1 MKDQAPGTQG
11 GSAIASWSL
20 QKVKNL
26 TFGEIWLFLVARVL
40 IGFGAGA
47 YLERYF
53 PQIIDRL
60 AIPVLAVGAIL
71 FLIAGKGYFRK
82 TSQ

>member
-1 MKDQAPGTQG
+1 M
-11 GSAIASWSL
+11 ASWSV

-47 YLERYF
+47 YLERYVS
-53 PQIIDRL
+53 QIINHL
-60 AIPVLAVGAIL
+60 AIPVFAVGVVL
-71 FLIAGKGYFRK
+71 FLIASKGYFRQ
-82 TSQ
+82 TAH